1 MAAPSPETFKTR
13 FPEFASIAGGVIQF
27 WIDDVEAVLSDAWGD
42 CYPVAVETL
51 AAHRLALSQARQAN
65 ASTSANGAV
74 EISGGIGAITSAS
87 ADGLSVSFA
96 VPSVAANGSV
106 TDAAL
111 SRTPY
116 GIDYLALRASCMPR
130 GRVAGCR

>member
-1 MAAPSPETFKTR
+1 MAAPSPATFKFR
-13 FPEFASIAGGVIQF
+13 FPEFASIADEVIQF

-87 ADGLSVSFA
+87 ADGLSASFA
-96 VPSVAANGSV
+96 VPSVAVNGSV
-106 TDAAL
+106 NDAAL